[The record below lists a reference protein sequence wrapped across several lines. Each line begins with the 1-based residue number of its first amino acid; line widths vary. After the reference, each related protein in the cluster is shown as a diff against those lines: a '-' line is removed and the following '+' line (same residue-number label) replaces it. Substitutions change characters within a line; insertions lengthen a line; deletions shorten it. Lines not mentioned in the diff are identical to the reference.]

1 MTSADSLILALQ
13 GSDMLLIDGLHAF
26 DFTLDDTGLLIECVD
41 GRALRQWRFTAQQL
55 AAARPI
61 EGEWA
66 LEGEKGPHRL
76 RCMQAFS
83 AREDD
88 HEQE

>member
-1 MTSADSLILALQ
+1 
-13 GSDMLLIDGLHAF
+13 MLLIDGLHAF
-26 DFTLDDTGLLIECVD
+26 EFTLDDTGLLVECVD
-41 GRALRQWRFTAQQL
+41 GRALRQWRFTPQQL
-55 AAARPI
+55 AAAKPV

-66 LEGEKGPHRL
+66 LDDATGVHRL